1 MKYQRS
7 FVLVWIGCLLLSA
20 VSILSY
26 VPSNTAEALGAQSG
40 ETSSEVQYPVQEVLI
55 VGETDR
61 NLALQE
67 HDNSR
72 IHTELSSGESNQ
84 RWRLSTSDGIY
95 FQIINM
101 KTNKPLSQNDL
112 TDTTVTHDATVSDT
126 DENSQLWQF
135 VGADKDAYG
144 DFYNYAIVSKNDS
157 NLVLTEGTSNNM
169 LTLSHYIG
177 SANQKWKLNSSGIV
191 GYAGF
196 VEQNGKIKTGT
207 TGGLLGE
214 TIEVRDY
221 PSLKKA
227 LNDDLPRT
235 IIVAANI
242 DLSVEPVV
250 TKIGS
255 NKTIIG
261 SYFAHTLTNPRF
273 VTDDP
278 YGVTGVSN
286 NIILKNLNIEVD
298 NRPGLINLSVY
309 GSRNVW
315 VDHCTFDSNM
325 PVDVNEVGK
334 YIWVN
339 HSGSRDLDPDYYT
352 ISYSKFSN
360 RYWAVTF
367 GAKSI
372 DQNNATVAYNY
383 FDSCVRRTPETGN
396 GRLHA
401 LNNFIERDNSY
412 EDFPYAAILG
422 AYEAHTYS
430 EGNRFENFHRLS
442 TGYWDK
448 ELMSTYVMDVG
459 SYTDS
464 GVTSTAMP
472 YAYKMYATDVVTSY
486 NPSVD
491 YSYKVIQAYDGV
503 NGNDVKKFNIEHT
516 GSVSNY
522 TDLKYIEYPEFAHYL
537 LHK

>member
-1 MKYQRS
+1 MKHKRS
-7 FVLVWIGCLLLSA
+7 FILVLIGSLLLSA

-26 VPSNTAEALGAQSG
+26 VPTSIAEALGAQSS
-40 ETSSEVQYPVQEVLI
+40 EASSDTQYPVQEVLI
-55 VGETDR
+55 VGATDR
-61 NLALQE
+61 NLAIQE
-67 HDNSR
+67 QDNSH
-72 IHTELSSGESNQ
+72 IHTEPSTGESNE
-84 RWRLSTSDGIY
+84 RWRLSTSDGVY

-101 KTNKPLSQNDL
+101 NTNTPLSQYDL
-112 TDTTVTHDATVSDT
+112 MAPTDSLDHVETDTSD
-126 DENSQLWQF
+126 DSQLWQF
-135 VGADKDAYG
+135 VGADQDAYG
-144 DFYNYAIVSKNDS
+144 DFYNYTIVSKNDS
-157 NLVLTEGTSNNM
+157 NLVLTEETSNNI
-169 LTLSHYIG
+169 LTLSNYIG
-177 SANQKWKLNSSGIV
+177 STNQKWKLNSSGIV

-196 VEQNGKIKTGT
+196 VEHNGKMKTGT
-207 TGGLLGE
+207 IGGLLGE
-214 TIEVRDY
+214 TVEVRDY

-227 LNDDLPRT
+227 LDDDLPRT

-261 SYFAHTLTNPRF
+261 SYAAHTLTNPRLI
-273 VTDDP
+273 TDDP

-309 GSRNVW
+309 GSRNLW
-315 VDHCTFDSNM
+315 VDHCTFNSNM

-339 HSGSRDLDPDYYT
+339 YSGNQDLDPDYYT

-412 EDFPYAAILG
+412 EDRPYAAILG

-430 EGNRFENFHRLS
+430 EANRFENFHKLS

-448 ELMSTYVMDVG
+448 ELMSTYVNDVG

-464 GVTSTAMP
+464 GVTSTATP
-472 YAYKMYATDVVTSY
+472 YAYQTYATDVITSY
-486 NPSVD
+486 NPSAD

-503 NGNDVKKFNIEHT
+503 NGNDVKTFNTAHA
-516 GSVSNY
+516 GSVSND
-522 TDLKYIEYPEFAHYL
+522 TDLKYVEYPEFAHYL
-537 LHK
+537 LHR